1 MAVALAEGA
10 GPWRALGLL
19 TFLDPPRPDT
29 RDTLEK
35 ALGYGVDTKMARA
48 PAAPGCAGKRCLCV
62 TDTEL
67 ALPMPS
73 GRARWAVCVRSHI
86 SCRRGAY
93 PAAPDDATDR
103 RSASSARRRPACEPW
118 SHHLRRRCSRSCGA
132 EALRDGERAGARM
145 CADHRRQ
152 CADRARD
159 GGCPG
164 HGRAHL
170 HARGPAR
177 AAAGRPRAARP
188 GEDAGAPGTR
198 LRRLCAGEYQEEVQW
213 SACHL
218 CSCKH
223 EHDAAIAGRNRSKG
237 RTVEDGAPSSLCMP
251 HACDRLRGVQRQGR
265 PMEADRVDKALAA
278 GVPQT
283 SANARA
289 GVAGADMS
297 MALPSLAAQVEGSHC
312 GRAVRLEDGAC
323 GMHVTDGRAR
333 RACRCGRSTST

>member
-164 HGRAHL
+164 HGRAHP

-198 LRRLCAGEYQEEVQW
+198 LRRLCAGAPRARGAVW
-213 SACHL
+213 
-218 CSCKH
+218 
-223 EHDAAIAGRNRSKG
+223 AAFRALGNAGQAGQQQRIGRS
-237 RTVEDGAPSSLCMP
+237 
-251 HACDRLRGVQRQGR
+251 
-265 PMEADRVDKALAA
+265 
-278 GVPQT
+278 
-283 SANARA
+283 
-289 GVAGADMS
+289 
-297 MALPSLAAQVEGSHC
+297 
-312 GRAVRLEDGAC
+312 
-323 GMHVTDGRAR
+323 RAR
-333 RACRCGRSTST
+333 RSCRCLAACCAAWAPLPVPAVLLGASSTGAPHP